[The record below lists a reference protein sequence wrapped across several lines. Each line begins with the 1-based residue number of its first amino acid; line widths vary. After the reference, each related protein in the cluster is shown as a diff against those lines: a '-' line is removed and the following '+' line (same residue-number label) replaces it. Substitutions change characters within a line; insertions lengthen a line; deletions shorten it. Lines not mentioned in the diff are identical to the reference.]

1 MIRARAKGWIM
12 STAIPTRMIM
22 AVGII
27 TITAIIVTA
36 IAMITAMRIT
46 RTGHRIT
53 PVQIKP
59 REAVAYA
66 AVYLGSGSQIS
77 IKIGP
82 EIDDLT

>member
-1 MIRARAKGWIM
+1 MN
-12 STAIPTRMIM
+12 TAIPTRMIM
-22 AVGII
+22 GVGII

-36 IAMITAMRIT
+36 IAMIAAMRIT
-46 RTGHRIT
+46 SMGHRIT
-53 PVQIKP
+53 PVRIKP

-77 IKIGP
+77 VKIGL